1 MQWQLFADAPEEDV
15 RRVLAVARRRR
26 FARGEVVFHQDD
38 LAESLH
44 LVVSGRFAMTRRSP
58 LGEDAL
64 LAIRQAGDAFG
75 ELALVSRRRRSATA
89 SALEPGETLS
99 VLYDDFEHL
108 RARHPGVD
116 RMLVVLLA
124 AQLTRMDELLAE
136 AFYESAD
143 RRVIRRLL
151 DLARAYGG
159 DDPIRITQDQLAALA
174 GASRATVN
182 AVLSQ
187 ERRRGTLDVRRG
199 ATVVLDRD
207 ALARRAGV
215 SRQST

>member
-1 MQWQLFADAPEEDV
+1 MEWELFAGAPAEDV

-26 FARGEVVFHQDD
+26 FVRGEVVFHQDD

-44 LVVSGRFAMTRRSP
+44 LVASGRFAITRRTA
-58 LGEDAL
+58 LGEEAL
-64 LAIRQAGDAFG
+64 LAIRQAGEAFG
-75 ELALVSRRRRSATA
+75 ELALIAEQRRSATA
-89 SALEPGETLS
+89 SALEAGETLS

-116 RMLVVLLA
+116 RILVALLA
-124 AQLTRMDELLAE
+124 AQLKRMDQLLAE
-136 AFYESAD
+136 AYYETAE

-151 DLARAYGG
+151 DLRHVYG
-159 DDPIRITQDQLAALA
+159 DDEQPIRVTQDQLAALA

-187 ERRRGTLDVRRG
+187 ERRRGTIDVKRG
-199 ATVVLDRD
+199 ATVILDRQ
-207 ALARRAGV
+207 ALARRAGI
-215 SRQST
+215 R

>member
-1 MQWQLFADAPEEDV
+1 MKWELFADAPAEDV
-15 RRVLAVARRRR
+15 QRVLAVARRRR
-26 FARGEVVFHQDD
+26 FVRGEVVFHQDD

-44 LVVSGRFAMTRRSP
+44 LVGSGRFAITRRTA
-58 LGEDAL
+58 LGEEAL
-64 LAIRQAGDAFG
+64 LAIRQAGEAFG
-75 ELALVSRRRRSATA
+75 ELALISEQRRSATA
-89 SALEPGETLS
+89 SALEAGETLS

-116 RMLVVLLA
+116 RILVALLA
-124 AQLTRMDELLAE
+124 AQLERVDQLLAE
-136 AFYESAD
+136 AYYESAE

-151 DLARAYGG
+151 DLGQVYGG
-159 DDPIRITQDQLAALA
+159 DEQPIRVTQDQLAALA

-187 ERRRGTLDVRRG
+187 ERRRGTIDVKRG
-199 ATVVLDRD
+199 ATLIRDRE

-215 SRQST
+215 R